1 MTNNYDMTAQE
12 LETLLTER
20 VNTFDLKKEAFDTL
34 HQILS
39 EDPDELIGGFARHE
53 ITFLFDGYRFL
64 IDNRY
69 SGPIMRARIGMY
81 VENDIFLDHLELIG
95 YYELEAGLDG
105 EILDDWFVIE
115 EEKYLKDIGIISHFQ
130 HMNEKLPLQYL
141 TKNHVHY
148 EFVSSVS
155 LIGTLFMSKDFQDA
169 GIFID
174 KAKAY
179 LKTTDQ
185 SLFDKEYLKRAKKF
199 LKMMS
204 AYLIENNL
212 ITEELKIKLTESIK
226 ND

>member
-20 VNTFDLKKEAFDTL
+20 VNAFDLKKKAFDTL

-39 EDPDELIGGFARHE
+39 EDPDELIGGFEPHE
-53 ITFLFDGYRFL
+53 ITFLFDGYRYL

-69 SGPIMRARIGMY
+69 SGPIIRARIGLY
-81 VENDIFLDHLELIG
+81 VENDIYLDNLEPIG
-95 YYELEAGLDG
+95 YYELETDLDG
-105 EILDDWFVIE
+105 EIVDDWFVTE
-115 EEKYLKDIGIISHFQ
+115 QEKYLKDIGIISHFQ
-130 HMNEKLPLQYL
+130 HMNEKMPLQYL
-141 TKNHVHY
+141 SKDHVHY

-155 LIGTLFMSKDFQDA
+155 LIGTLFMSKEFQSA

-174 KAKAY
+174 KAKAH
-179 LKTTDQ
+179 LETTDH
-185 SLFDKEYLKRAKKF
+185 SLFDKEYVKRIKYF

-212 ITEELKIKLTESIK
+212 ITDELKQKLAENSK
-226 ND
+226 K